1 MRKVLIF
8 IICAFVLT
16 LSSVSVLAQED
27 NQTNESVNSFEL
39 FWPVVAGKSKG
50 DTLYSLKLFKEKVRG
65 FLIFGKPQK
74 ADYSLFLTTKRVLE
88 AEKLSK
94 EGKKDYSVQT
104 FDMAL
109 SQLAVVEKS
118 IEDSGDNMKSTVD
131 DLNLKFDNLEVF
143 LPWLVPQYKDQELTS
158 KAQQVLDKVV
168 ELHNKI

>member
-1 MRKVLIF
+1 MRNILILVL
-8 IICAFVLT
+8 FVFLLT
-16 LSSVSVLAQED
+16 FLPVFSFAQED

-50 DTLYSLKLFKEKVRG
+50 DSLYSLKLFKEKVRG
-65 FLIFGKPQK
+65 LLIFGKPQK

-118 IEDSGDNMKSTVD
+118 IDNSGDNIKSTVD

-143 LPWLVPQYKDQELTS
+143 LPWLVPQYKDQELTT

>member
-1 MRKVLIF
+1 MKKIFLVLSF
-8 IICAFVLT
+8 LFLFSLLPSFVY
-16 LSSVSVLAQED
+16 AQETKN
-27 NQTNESVNSFEL
+27 NQGDVNSFEL

-74 ADYSLFLTTKRVLE
+74 ADYSLFLATKRILE

-118 IEDSGDNMKSTVD
+118 IEDSGDNIKSTVD

-143 LPWLVPQYKDQELTS
+143 LPWLVPQYKDQELTT
-158 KAQQVLDKVV
+158 KAQQVLDKVI

>member
-1 MRKVLIF
+1 MKKIFLVLSF
-8 IICAFVLT
+8 LFLFSLLPSFVY
-16 LSSVSVLAQED
+16 AQETKN
-27 NQTNESVNSFEL
+27 NQEDVNSFEL

-50 DTLYSLKLFKEKVRG
+50 DSLYSLKLFKEKVRG
-65 FLIFGKPQK
+65 LLIFGKPQK

-118 IEDSGDNMKSTVD
+118 IDNSGDNIKSTVD

-143 LPWLVPQYKDQELTS
+143 LPWLVPQYKDQELTT
-158 KAQQVLDKVV
+158 KAQQVLDKVI